1 MNISHNTLARTIKL
15 LKKENIG
22 HRRWQWWQKKMLQL
36 TTTSVMVHTKMTNQ
50 FFILE
55 YVNDMALDRDRN
67 V

>member
-1 MNISHNTLARTIKL
+1 MTMMT
-15 LKKENIG
+15 
-22 HRRWQWWQKKMLQL
+22 KKMLKL